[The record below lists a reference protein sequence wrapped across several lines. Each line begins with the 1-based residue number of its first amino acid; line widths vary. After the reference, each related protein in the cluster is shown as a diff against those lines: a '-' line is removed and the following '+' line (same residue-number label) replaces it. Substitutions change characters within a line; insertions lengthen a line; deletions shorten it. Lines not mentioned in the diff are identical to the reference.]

1 MCYHNVQLSRREVKQ
16 MKNSNKYIR
25 QYFMPPVCE
34 YDWVKK
40 DYIDKPP
47 VWCSVDLRD
56 GNQALIEPMSLEEK
70 IEFFQMLVDI
80 GFKEIEVGF
89 PAASE
94 TEYIFMRTLIERDM
108 IPDDVTVQVLTQA
121 REHIIRKTF
130 EAVKGAPHAV
140 IHLYNSTSVA
150 QREQVFKKSKE
161 QIKQLAIDGAKLLK
175 TLADETEGDFSFEY
189 SPESFHGTEVDYAV
203 EVCNAVLDVW
213 QPSAD
218 NKAIINI
225 PATVETAMPHV
236 FATQIEYVSKNL
248 KYRDNVVL
256 SLHPHNDRGTGVADA
271 ELGLLAGAD
280 RIEGT
285 LFGNGERTGNV
296 DIITLAMN
304 MYSHGIDPG
313 LEFSNMPEI
322 RDKYERLTRMTV
334 NARQPYAGDLV
345 FSAFSGSHQDAIAK
359 GMAWREEKKLD
370 KWTVPYLP
378 IDPIDVGR
386 TYDGDVIRI
395 NSQSGKGGVSY
406 ILKQNF
412 SIALP
417 EKMREEVGYAV
428 KQVSDEEHKEL
439 SPQWVYEI
447 FENNYIENT
456 PYFNISECHFKQNDG
471 IMAEV
476 TICCGEKKTI
486 VDANGNGRLDA
497 VSNTIKQ
504 YFGISYE
511 LSVYE
516 EHALSHGSSSK
527 AMAYVGI
534 TYDGRMYWGAG
545 IDEDIIKASIH
556 ALTVAVN
563 KLPQIGCNDNS
574 KDDRLMAMINFIQ
587 SNYQYVTLEALA
599 AKFHLSEPY
608 ISKFIKDKSGKTFGE
623 HVAYVRMKKAK
634 VLLKNGNM
642 TVENI
647 ALAVGYQNVEHFNRL
662 FKKMF
667 EMTPVQYRNSCR

>member
-1 MCYHNVQLSRREVKQ
+1 
-16 MKNSNKYIR
+16 MKNFDKYER
-25 QYFMPPVCE
+25 QYFLPPVCE

-40 DYIDKPP
+40 DYIEKAPI
-47 VWCSVDLRD
+47 WCSVDLRD
-56 GNQALIEPMSLEEK
+56 GNQALIEPMSLDEK
-70 IEFFQMLVDI
+70 LEFFQMLVDI

-94 TEYIFMRTLIERDM
+94 TEFIFMRTLIERDM

-121 REHIIRKTF
+121 REHIIKKTF

-150 QREQVFKKSKE
+150 QREQVFKKDKE
-161 QIKQLAIDGAKLLK
+161 QIKKLAVDGAELLK
-175 TLADETEGDFSFEY
+175 KLASETDGDFSFEF
-189 SPESFHGTEVDYAV
+189 SPESFHGTEVEYAV

-213 QPSAD
+213 QPSEKQ
-218 NKAIINI
+218 KAIINI

-256 SLHPHNDRGTGVADA
+256 SLHPHNDRGCGVSDA

-304 MYSHGIDPG
+304 MFSYGIDPK
-313 LEFSNMPEI
+313 LDFANMPEI
-322 RDKYERLTRMTV
+322 REKYERLTRMQV
-334 NARQPYAGDLV
+334 NDRAPYAGDLV

-359 GMAWREEKKLD
+359 GMAWREEKQLKT
-370 KWTVPYLP
+370 WTVPYLP
-378 IDPIDVGR
+378 IDPMDVGR
-386 TYDGDVIRI
+386 TYDSDVIRI
-395 NSQSGKGGVSY
+395 NSQSGKGGISY

-412 SIALP
+412 SISMPVA
-417 EKMREEVGYAV
+417 MREEVGYAV

-447 FENNYIENT
+447 FEENYVNRI
-456 PYFNISECHFKQNDG
+456 PYFTVGECHFKQNDG
-471 IMAEV
+471 IMAEAS
-476 TICCGEKKTI
+476 INFGGKTTV

-497 VSNTIKQ
+497 VSNTLKQ
-504 YFGISYE
+504 FFDISYE
-511 LSVYE
+511 LSTYE

-527 AMAYVGI
+527 AIAYVGI
-534 TYDGRMYWGAG
+534 TCDGKNYWGVG
-545 IDEDIIKASIH
+545 MDEDIIKASIS
-556 ALTVAVN
+556 ALVVAVN
-563 KLPQIGCNDNS
+563 KLPQIQQNEEGQDE
-574 KDDRLMAMINFIQ
+574 RLTAMLNYIQ
-587 SNYQYVTLEALA
+587 NNYQTVTLESVAEQ
-599 AKFHLSEPY
+599 FHLSEPY
-608 ISKFIKDKSGKTFGE
+608 VSKYIKDKSGKTFGE
-623 HVAYVRMKKAK
+623 HVAHIRMKRAK
-634 VLLKNGNM
+634 TLLKNGNM

-647 ALAVGYQNVEHFNRL
+647 AYAVGYQNVEHFNRT
-662 FKKMF
+662 FKKSF
-667 EMTPVQYRNSCR
+667 DMTPIQYRNESREQK

>member
-1 MCYHNVQLSRREVKQ
+1 
-16 MKNSNKYIR
+16 MKNFDKYER
-25 QYFMPPVCE
+25 QYFLPPVCE

-40 DYIDKPP
+40 DYIEKAPI
-47 VWCSVDLRD
+47 WCSVDLRD
-56 GNQALIEPMSLEEK
+56 GNQALIEPMSLDEK
-70 IEFFQMLVDI
+70 LEFFQMLVDI

-94 TEYIFMRTLIERDM
+94 TEFIFMRTLIERDM

-121 REHIIRKTF
+121 REHIIKKTF

-150 QREQVFKKSKE
+150 QREQVFKKDKE
-161 QIKQLAIDGAKLLK
+161 QIKKLAVDGAELLK
-175 TLADETEGDFSFEY
+175 KLASETDGDFSFEY
-189 SPESFHGTEVDYAV
+189 SPESFHGTEVEYAV

-213 QPSAD
+213 QPSEKQ
-218 NKAIINI
+218 KAIINI

-256 SLHPHNDRGTGVADA
+256 SLHPHNDRGSGVSDA

-304 MYSHGIDPG
+304 MFSYGIDPK
-313 LEFSNMPEI
+313 LDFANMPQI
-322 RDKYERLTRMTV
+322 REKYERLTRMQV
-334 NARQPYAGDLV
+334 NDRAPYAGDLV

-359 GMAWREEKKLD
+359 GMAWREEKQLKT
-370 KWTVPYLP
+370 WTVPYLP
-378 IDPIDVGR
+378 IDPVDVGR
-386 TYDGDVIRI
+386 TYDSDVIRI
-395 NSQSGKGGVSY
+395 NSQSGKGGISY

-412 SIALP
+412 SISMPVA
-417 EKMREEVGYAV
+417 MREEVGYAV

-447 FENNYIENT
+447 FEENYVNRM
-456 PYFNISECHFKQNDG
+456 PYFTVGECHFKQNDG
-471 IMAEV
+471 IMAEAS
-476 TICCGEKKTI
+476 INFGGKTTV

-497 VSNTIKQ
+497 VSNTLKQ
-504 YFGISYE
+504 FFSISYE
-511 LSVYE
+511 LSTYE

-527 AMAYVGI
+527 AIAYVGI
-534 TYDGRMYWGAG
+534 TCDGKNYWGVG
-545 IDEDIIKASIH
+545 MDEDIIKASIS
-556 ALTVAVN
+556 ALVVAVN
-563 KLPQIGCNDNS
+563 KLPQIQQNEEGQDE
-574 KDDRLMAMINFIQ
+574 RLTAMLNYIQ
-587 SNYQYVTLEALA
+587 NNYQTVTLESVAEQ
-599 AKFHLSEPY
+599 FHLSEPY
-608 ISKFIKDKSGKTFGE
+608 VSKYIKDKSGKTFGE
-623 HVAYVRMKKAK
+623 HVAHIRMKRAK
-634 VLLKNGNM
+634 TLLKNGNM

-647 ALAVGYQNVEHFNRL
+647 AYAIGYQNVEHFNRT
-662 FKKMF
+662 FKKSF
-667 EMTPVQYRNSCR
+667 DMTPIQYRNESREQK

>member
-213 QPSAD
+213 QPSAY

-378 IDPIDVGR
+378 IDPVDVGR

-471 IMAEV
+471 IMAEA